1 MRARLRQ
8 QPQPP
13 SWRWI
18 ERLAWLGLFWVAGV
32 AAMGLV
38 VWLLRGLMRAAGL
51 AS

>member
-1 MRARLRQ
+1 MRAHSQLSLR
-8 QPQPP
+8 
-13 SWRWI
+13 RWI
-18 ERLAWLGLFWVAGV
+18 ERLAWLCLFWVAGV